1 MSRDTS
7 PGISVAAPSTRLKSI
22 PLGLQVRER
31 TARGAGQRPVRERVA
46 FSCDIPAL
54 GLSLIDSVPCE
65 LLYGNDLIQGV
76 DYVKK
81 PAIEQEQ
88 SLDFSVGRVQLDN
101 QRMHAAF
108 PVVLTP
114 SKVDPWHRK
123 SDEDEGK
130 TMAVRFTLNE
140 AMPNMTVFYQPEI
153 YLVAAQPSRSRRR
166 CFGRFKACSSRSACW
181 RRTRRGERSR
191 TGGTGTSSSRATG
204 GARRQIMFQNC

>member
-1 MSRDTS
+1 MAL
-7 PGISVAAPSTRLKSI
+7 AA
-22 PLGLQVRER
+22 
-31 TARGAGQRPVRERVA
+31 GAGAAAGDRHHEPPREELA

-65 LLYGNDLIQGV
+65 LLRLTIESVGV

-140 AMPNMTVFYQPEI
+140 SMPNMTVFYQPEI
-153 YLVAAQPSRSRRR
+153 YLAPLSLQIEEALFRAIQGMLKSV
-166 CFGRFKACSSRSACW
+166 GVLEEDTGEEKALKEEN
-181 RRTRRGERSR
+181 RTRTGVGVPTAITNPKTMAKKSAKERAKLKKLR
-191 TGGTGTSSSRATG
+191 
-204 GARRQIMFQNC
+204 ML